1 MILSL
6 ALTAALGATS
16 PAPPPAF
23 PARVLRAKLV
33 EAGIHG
39 PGYQKT
45 LWAQMT
51 EPTAAAL
58 KRCIA
63 EQTPA
68 DKSPFTLV
76 ADIGGNGKPTSIDVQ
91 PRTPVAACMAIWFA
105 SVILPPPP
113 NLADG
118 AIYPIEIDFSITP

>member
-6 ALTAALGATS
+6 AFVAALGAA
-16 PAPPPAF
+16 PATPPAEF

-33 EAGIHG
+33 EAGING
-39 PGYQKT
+39 PGYQKK

-51 EPTAAAL
+51 EPTASAL

-63 EQTPA
+63 EHAPA

-91 PRTPVAACMAIWFA
+91 PRTPVATCMAIWFA
-105 SVILPPPP
+105 AVILPPPP
-113 NLADG
+113 ELADG
-118 AIYPIEIDFSITP
+118 AVYPIEIDFSITP